1 MEYIIITLVLILL
14 LILAIKK
21 DQLPRVQWLSQS
33 SQMRTLTPERQC
45 HAFYFHF
52 ILRFQKCQQVYLYS
66 TSVLSK
72 TERLTNKYHL
82 VIIGMWHYRSRQ
94 AVSVLTSCA
103 FILYR
108 EEVGPMEYI
117 IITLV
122 LILLLI
128 LAIKKDQLPSL
139 PTTQLVCH
147 NGDANAGAVVPHFLS
162 SFYPQIS
169 KMSIGILIFNKL
181 SLKN

>member
-1 MEYIIITLVLILL
+1 MAYLSKAAEVPCVGSRGEATGSFLL
-14 LILAIKK
+14 LRFRWRSNENEVAYSETRLSFSSRSGLSGRSRYLAI
-21 DQLPRVQWLSQS
+21 P
-33 SQMRTLTPERQC
+33 
-45 HAFYFHF
+45 
-52 ILRFQKCQQVYLYS
+52 ILV
-66 TSVLSK
+66 SK

-128 LAIKKDQLPSL
+128 LAIKKD
-139 PTTQLVCH
+139 
-147 NGDANAGAVVPHFLS
+147 
-162 SFYPQIS
+162 
-169 KMSIGILIFNKL
+169 
-181 SLKN
+181 